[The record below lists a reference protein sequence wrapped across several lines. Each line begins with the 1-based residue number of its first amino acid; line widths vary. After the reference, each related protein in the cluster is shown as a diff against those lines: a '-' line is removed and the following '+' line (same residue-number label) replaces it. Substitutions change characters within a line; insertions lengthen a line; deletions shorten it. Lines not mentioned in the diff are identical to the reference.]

1 MKNIKVATAVLLP
14 SLMAVVCSLGPGCG
28 GTDGSVGGSGNDDGG
43 SDSTTANDSGN
54 TGNDAS
60 NDSGGGSDSGS
71 DSGNDAG
78 NPPACGM
85 ACTEFADGGAFPAL
99 DRACTITDNCS
110 LVLLHRVDSCGTVIA
125 VSYNHAE
132 TVTFG
137 ADETAWDTDCTGGVG
152 DAGPTYA
159 EDGKAVPPDGGVQ
172 RKCDNPDAGVGAG
185 LCTTFVP

>member
-1 MKNIKVATAVLLP
+1 MKNIKVVTAALVP
-14 SLMAVVCSLGPGCG
+14 SLIAVVCSFGPGCG
-28 GTDGSVGGSGNDDGG
+28 GTDGSVGGSGNNDGG
-43 SDSTTANDSGN
+43 SDSTTPNDSGN

-60 NDSGGGSDSGS
+60 NDSGGSS

-85 ACTEFADGGAFPAL
+85 ACAEFADGGAFPAL
-99 DRACTITDNCS
+99 DRTCTITDNCS

-132 TVTFG
+132 TATFG
-137 ADETAWDTDCTGGVG
+137 TDETAWDTDCTGGVG

-159 EDGKAVPPDGGVQ
+159 EDGKVVPPDGGVQ
-172 RKCDNPDAGVGAG
+172 RKCDNPDAGAGAG